1 MVAAIKTVFAVLK
14 PVGPRLTLNALRFS
28 SEIRSMGELSLPLQ
42 EKISANEVALA
53 TKLIEGME
61 GKFDPAKYRDTYSE
75 EVKS

>member
-1 MVAAIKTVFAVLK
+1 
-14 PVGPRLTLNALRFS
+14 
-28 SEIRSMGELSLPLQ
+28 MGELSLPLQ

-75 EVKS
+75 KVKTDRGQGPRPKRFSQPP